1 MNAELILYAL
11 IALAIIGNALS
22 VLSKKYP
29 NFKLLKVASGIIT
42 SLGAADMAKFAA
54 VATSNEMK
62 TLLFVKAVISK
73 SAEEFVSDEKNTVQ
87 KSDTVDVQEPKPSID
102 PVTTPD
108 VVKVVNDVEHTVEKS
123 V

>member
-1 MNAELILYAL
+1 MNAERILYAL
-11 IALAIIGNALS
+11 IALAIIGNALG

-29 NFKLLKVASGIIT
+29 NVRLLKVVAGIIT

-73 SAEEFVSDEKNTVQ
+73 SAEELTPQEDSQKTEPTSSETITVPLTPLVQ
-87 KSDTVDVQEPKPSID
+87 DT
-102 PVTTPD
+102 
-108 VVKVVNDVEHTVEKS
+108 KVAQVEQAVEKS